1 MMRRLTRRTL
11 TPRHQRAASP
21 LLARRSARRV
31 GLALV
36 YHRIGDPAGDPRYE
50 LVPALGTRLFEAQ
63 LDHLRSRYRIVPP
76 SRLLEAAR
84 ARRPGARFP
93 VAITFDDDLL
103 SHADVVAPALLRA
116 RIAAGFFLTGSRLDG
131 PRSFWWDDLQSLV
144 DRRDAIR
151 GLRSLPELDLALA
164 LQGRPRAV
172 HEAAAAIER
181 LPPDRRDAVA
191 DELRLRAG
199 DGGEVF
205 GPREIGALAAAGFEI
220 GFHTLGHYLLP
231 TLGDAALSE
240 ALTDG
245 RERLEAVVG
254 RPVTMI
260 AYPHGKADHR
270 VAAAARAAGYE
281 LGFTAWAQPAGPHAD
296 PLMIGR
302 LEPTAASVV
311 DFARAVAAT
320 LARTTS

>member
-1 MMRRLTRRTL
+1 VI
-11 TPRHQRAASP
+11 PRHHRSVVP
-21 LLARRSARRV
+21 WLARRSAKRV

-63 LDHLRSRYRIVPP
+63 LRHLRSTYRIVAP

-84 ARRPGARFP
+84 ARRRGARFP

-103 SHADVVAPALLRA
+103 SHVDVAAPALLRA

-144 DRRDAIR
+144 DRRNASR
-151 GLRSLPELDLALA
+151 GLRSLPEFDLALA
-164 LQGRPRAV
+164 LQGRPGAI
-172 HEAAAAIER
+172 HEAAAVIER
-181 LPPDRRDAVA
+181 LPPERRDAVA
-191 DELRLRAG
+191 EELRLHAR
-199 DGGEVF
+199 DRGEVF
-205 GPREIGALAAAGFEI
+205 GLREIHALAAAGFEI

-231 TLGDAALSE
+231 TLGDAALSA

-245 RERLEAVVG
+245 REQLEAVVG

-281 LGFTAWAQPAGPHAD
+281 LGFTAWAEPAGAHAD

-302 LEPTAASVV
+302 LEATAAPVV
-311 DFARAVAAT
+311 DFAHAVAAT
-320 LARTTS
+320 LARTPS